1 MSLKFNCQNCGSD
14 IIVRYLKVGETAR
27 CKACAAE
34 NVVPETAAETTEEPD
49 YLEHG
54 SISEKEPELIVST
67 TGREQQSED
76 SAEQNPFQHLKV
88 RSLFLW
94 MLGSYFVLAF
104 ILFLFKALDLDLLF
118 TWVIR
123 FWSSGLILIWV
134 LWKFNRLHISL
145 RRIIGNLPTRDEWL
159 RAVSVV
165 IPLFLF
171 GIGSGILIRYLVS
184 SISPSLLKWLFPKRE
199 FTTPLVFS
207 AIILAPS
214 VEELLFRGILV
225 HRWTVKW
232 NIRRAL
238 LISSLIFGIGH
249 LGGAVRAFVHGFV
262 WAVLYIR
269 TRKLLVPIVSHTLYN
284 AIACCIRIL
293 ADRGAFPSS
302 SILQTWLMSGCLILS
317 FFWVVYFMYR
327 NWPDQSWAAPYF
339 TTALTT

>member
-1 MSLKFNCQNCGSD
+1 
-14 IIVRYLKVGETAR
+14 
-27 CKACAAE
+27 
-34 NVVPETAAETTEEPD
+34 
-49 YLEHG
+49 
-54 SISEKEPELIVST
+54 
-67 TGREQQSED
+67 
-76 SAEQNPFQHLKV
+76 
-88 RSLFLW
+88 
-94 MLGSYFVLAF
+94 MLSSYFVLAF
-104 ILFLFKALDLDLLF
+104 ILFLFKALDLDLLL

-134 LWKFNRLHISL
+134 LWKFNRFHISL
-145 RRIIGNLPTRDEWL
+145 RRIIGNLPTRGEWL
-159 RAVSVV
+159 LAVSVV
-165 IPLFLF
+165 IPLLLF
-171 GIGSGILIRYLVS
+171 GVGSGILIRYLVS

-199 FTTPLVFS
+199 FTALLVFS

-249 LGGAVRAFVHGFV
+249 LGGAVWAFVHGFV
-262 WAVLYIR
+262 WAVLYTRI
-269 TRKLLVPIVSHTLYN
+269 RKLLVPIVSHTLYN

-293 ADRGAFPSS
+293 ADRGALPSS
-302 SILQTWLMSGCLILS
+302 SILQTWLMPGCLILS

-339 TTALTT
+339 TTLTTG